1 MKIFGGRACRRALR
15 TLHAVRGSHDVT
27 DVMDESAQR
36 SGARR
41 RVFLGVTGR
50 PSEGSPHFSKN
61 DIMHIIG
68 NR

>member
-15 TLHAVRGSHDVT
+15 TLHGVRGSHDVT
-27 DVMDESAQR
+27 DVMDES
-36 SGARR
+36 ARR